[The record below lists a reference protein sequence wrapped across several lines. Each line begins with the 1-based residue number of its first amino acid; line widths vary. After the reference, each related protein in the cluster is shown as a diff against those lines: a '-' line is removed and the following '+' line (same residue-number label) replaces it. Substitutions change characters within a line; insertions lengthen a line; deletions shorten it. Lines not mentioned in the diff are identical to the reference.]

1 MRDEGTIGAFLT
13 GFTQVHVRKDKESKP
28 LMSSV
33 IYKSMYLGF
42 WRDVSMSIRLIPTN
56 SIRVILAYW
65 LKCTCW
71 CQSRVWCFSFI
82 VPCYLD
88 AGSVPLP
95 NASMGMGSS
104 LRPIP
109 PMRSKKGNGYGAGKE
124 FP

>member
-13 GFTQVHVRKDKESKP
+13 GFTQVHMRKDKESKP

-71 CQSRVWCFSFI
+71 CQSRVEWVRRRKQHEVSST
-82 VPCYLD
+82 LHNLA
-88 AGSVPLP
+88 AG
-95 NASMGMGSS
+95 AST
-104 LRPIP
+104 PATP
-109 PMRSKKGNGYGAGKE
+109 VDHP
-124 FP
+124 

>member
-71 CQSRVWCFSFI
+71 CQSR
-82 VPCYLD
+82 
-88 AGSVPLP
+88 AGASRESRARGTQ
-95 NASMGMGSS
+95 NASHHRVRLGVCAAAGTAIGLGAPRV
-104 LRPIP
+104 LRHARP
-109 PMRSKKGNGYGAGKE
+109 
-124 FP
+124 

>member
-13 GFTQVHVRKDKESKP
+13 GFTQVHMRKDKESKP

-42 WRDVSMSIRLIPTN
+42 WRDVSMSIRLIPAN

-71 CQSRVWCFSFI
+71 CQSRVESCLVLGFVS
-82 VPCYLD
+82 
-88 AGSVPLP
+88 
-95 NASMGMGSS
+95 
-104 LRPIP
+104 
-109 PMRSKKGNGYGAGKE
+109 SKKGGERRLPTCVYCHMVNSRC
-124 FP
+124 PSVIV

>member
-71 CQSRVWCFSFI
+71 CQSRVKALRN
-82 VPCYLD
+82 YLRYRNTELIED
-88 AGSVPLP
+88 DEILFLAKNGT
-95 NASMGMGSS
+95 S
-104 LRPIP
+104 L
-109 PMRSKKGNGYGAGKE
+109 NV
-124 FP
+124 